1 MDIKLKNYNGKILK
15 NRSLIFNCI
24 FILTM
29 FMITQVLGV
38 MIFLKLINTTN
49 INSFRN
55 VKNDILSNGCDR
67 SGSECHIVGDMS
79 IANFLLYKV
88 LIFN

>member
-15 NRSLIFNCI
+15 NKSLIFNCI

-38 MIFLKLINTTN
+38 MICLKLINTN
-49 INSFRN
+49 IT
-55 VKNDILSNGCDR
+55 VTIGIIGTL
-67 SGSECHIVGDMS
+67 
-79 IANFLLYKV
+79 NFLLCKV
-88 LIFN
+88 LLFN